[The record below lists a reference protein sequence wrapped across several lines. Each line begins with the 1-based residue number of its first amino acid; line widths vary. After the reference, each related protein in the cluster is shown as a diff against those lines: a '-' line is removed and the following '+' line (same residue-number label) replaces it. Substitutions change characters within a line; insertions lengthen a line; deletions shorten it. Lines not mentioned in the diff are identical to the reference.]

1 MDYENKPKTYYNFQR
16 PEMLELLPKTSKR
29 ILEVGCGQGTF
40 AAQIKAYNDA
50 EVWGIEFMPK
60 EGEIAKTTLDKV
72 FIGPV
77 EDFINELPDNYFDA
91 IYFNDVLEH
100 LAYPDNVLRDLK
112 IKLVDG
118 GLIISSIPNIRNFR
132 VLKMLVFNGNWDYV
146 DHGIMDKT
154 HLRWFTKKSIIKMYE
169 TLGFEIISHKGINPS
184 KSLKPYLYN
193 IPLLFT
199 AMDMKYAQF
208 ATVAKKLQ
216 K

>member
-118 GLIISSIPNIRNFR
+118 GLIISSIPNIRNLEF
-132 VLKMLVFNGNWDYV
+132 
-146 DHGIMDKT
+146 
-154 HLRWFTKKSIIKMYE
+154 
-169 TLGFEIISHKGINPS
+169 
-184 KSLKPYLYN
+184 
-193 IPLLFT
+193 
-199 AMDMKYAQF
+199 
-208 ATVAKKLQ
+208 
-216 K
+216 